1 MSKQMMFLK
10 GNLCI
15 YKCFIDV
22 LYIFSSALKKDYK
35 MRPDLRCI
43 LCWILPCAQPI
54 RIHVPDSVT
63 RIALKD

>member
-1 MSKQMMFLK
+1 MVKKTTFLK

-15 YKCFIDV
+15 YKCFREV
-22 LYIFSSALKKDYK
+22 SYIFSSALKKNYK
-35 MRPDLRCI
+35 MRPDLRWI
-43 LCWILPCAQPI
+43 LCWILPCAQPM